1 MFMMKEGF
9 DKEIDSLLQRRAR
22 GAARVRVD
30 GDGSRG
36 PGVAAHLDADELSAF
51 AEGALPSAA
60 RVAAASHLADCDE
73 CRGVVVGLARVS
85 GFEVEPE
92 KRATAVGADVPGRAS
107 VAGWR
112 AWMSAL
118 FAPRV
123 LRYAAPALAL
133 CMVAVVSYVALRSR
147 SVKNDEASRM
157 ASSERRRVEVAKEA
171 AGAAATESAGTANAN
186 ADAGQLTNQASND
199 SSRNA
204 QAANSSVQSPTGR
217 GHGAAEAPAASSETT
232 TETEVPSP
240 PPPSASEAAGGAV
253 ASAPKAAPADA
264 LELAKTENRE
274 KTDSKDKTARAAE
287 SEEVIAGDQPLQQKR
302 VSQSRANE
310 AQSPDGSRNQSR
322 SSNNVQTNIAGVG
335 GAATSSRA
343 DERDSSRSSNATN
356 RATASRRGRSTTL
369 NGERSED
376 DEAVRVGETK
386 AAAGHRF
393 RREGGAWVDVNYKP
407 SMSSTGVRR
416 GTEGYRALV
425 ADFPEI
431 GRVAE
436 QMGGEVVVVVHG
448 RAYRIR

>member
-9 DKEIDSLLQRRAR
+9 DKEIDSLLRRRAR
-22 GAARVRVD
+22 GAAGLRVD
-30 GDGSRG
+30 GDGSRA

-73 CRGVVVGLARVS
+73 CRGVVVGLARVA
-85 GFEVEPE
+85 GFEVESE
-92 KRATAVGADVPGRAS
+92 KRAAVGADVPGRAS

-112 AWMSAL
+112 AWMSSL

-147 SVKNDEASRM
+147 PLKNDEASRM
-157 ASSERRRVEVAKEA
+157 ASSERRRAEVAKEA

-186 ADAGQLTNQASND
+186 ADAGQLTNQAFND
-199 SSRNA
+199 SPHDA
-204 QAANSSVQSPTGR
+204 QSANSSVQSPTGR

-232 TETEVPSP
+232 TETAVP
-240 PPPSASEAAGGAV
+240 PPLPPAASEAAGGAV

-287 SEEVIAGDQPLQQKR
+287 PEEVIAGDQPLQQKR
-302 VSQSRANE
+302 VSQTRANE

-322 SSNNVQTNIAGVG
+322 SSNNVQTNIAGG
-335 GAATSSRA
+335 GGATSSRA
-343 DERDSSRSSNATN
+343 DERDSSSNATN

-436 QMGGEVVVVVHG
+436 QMGGEVVVVVRG